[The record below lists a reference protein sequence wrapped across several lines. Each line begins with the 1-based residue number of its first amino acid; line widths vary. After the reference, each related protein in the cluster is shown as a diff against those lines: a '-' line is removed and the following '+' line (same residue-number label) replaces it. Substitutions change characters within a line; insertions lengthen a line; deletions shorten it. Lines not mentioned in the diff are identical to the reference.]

1 MLPRSKRNTSR
12 ENMQAKQRLEI
23 YSEVQS
29 ALRNYVIFEIYT
41 YNCRVSCLITCILA
55 VSFDFVLLCCGL
67 VLTACH
73 VLIVSVV
80 VSPPSLFPCSLAHLL
95 SHRVLVYLLLIVPL
109 CFAVFCQT
117 VVLTASIVIVT
128 APLCALSY
136 PWALPGIQPLGLCRP
151 TSGLFCP
158 SLGLTCCLAGL
169 ISTATVAASASL
181 CYPPGQ
187 QEILHSHEP
196 SSEVLYSVN

>member
-1 MLPRSKRNTSR
+1 M
-12 ENMQAKQRLEI
+12 
-23 YSEVQS
+23 
-29 ALRNYVIFEIYT
+29 IFEIYT

-136 PWALPGIQPLGLCRP
+136 PWALSQH
-151 TSGLFCP
+151 
-158 SLGLTCCLAGL
+158 
-169 ISTATVAASASL
+169 SASGPL
-181 CYPPGQ
+181 Q
-187 QEILHSHEP
+187 THQWIILPLARINMLP
-196 SSEVLYSVN
+196 SWPHLHCHGRSFCQPVLPTRVVGDSSFSRTIQ